1 MGGKCLDHYAMPAP
15 PKKIMTSRVVK
26 NIEGSRKDG
35 KSNRRFSNFYFSN
48 ACIPVVELHMF
59 TEDSEMCWLP
69 TYFDNPGVL
78 RENKESLLLMSET
91 TF

>member
-35 KSNRRFSNFYFSN
+35 KSNGRFSNFYFSN
-48 ACIPVVELHMF
+48 ACIVELHMF

-69 TYFDNPGVL
+69 TYC
-78 RENKESLLLMSET
+78 
-91 TF
+91 